1 MAADAPPSG
10 ASPGPFVPRKVF
22 LFSGH
27 MIDAADRAV
36 PRFPARAVPA
46 AERAIAAKLDELQAG
61 PQDLAISSAACG
73 GDLLF
78 AEAASQRGARL
89 EIYLP
94 FDVPAFL
101 ASSVDFAGSAW
112 RSRFEAVASRA
123 VLHLLPHEHPALP
136 NGHDPYESN
145 NRWML
150 QEAQAHGASRI
161 EFICLWNG
169 EGGDG
174 PGGTAHMFG
183 EVQQRGGRVHWLETN
198 ALWR

>member
-1 MAADAPPSG
+1 M
-10 ASPGPFVPRKVF
+10 PGKVI

-27 MIDAADRAV
+27 MIDASDRPAA
-36 PRFPARAVPA
+36 RFPEHA
-46 AERAIAAKLDELQAG
+46 AAIADRAIAAKLDELQAG
-61 PQDLAISSAACG
+61 PHDLAICGGACG

-78 AEAASQRGARL
+78 AQAALYRGTQL

-94 FDVPAFL
+94 VDEQTFL

-112 RSRFEAVASRA
+112 RARFDAVKLRA
-123 VLHLLPHEHPALP
+123 AMHLLPLEQGPLP
-136 NGHDPYESN
+136 PGQDPYELN

-150 QEAQAHGASRI
+150 QQAQAHGAARI

-174 PGGTAHMFG
+174 PGGTAHMFR
-183 EVQQRGGRVHWLETN
+183 EVQRLGGRVHWLETK